1 MSPSPNASRVLSPE
15 AMFKRAAL
23 VLFLIL
29 LVASVSTA
37 QITPR
42 GCNQVEKEEYLAD
55 IRSKLYENW
64 RVPYRHKT
72 VSCIVLIKQDFRGE
86 VVDVGIAKCSDDP
99 QIHKSVVDAAYR
111 TSPLP
116 RPKNKACFDRNII
129 LKIES
134 RSQSYN

>member
-1 MSPSPNASRVLSPE
+1 
-15 AMFKRAAL
+15 MFKRATLAL
-23 VLFLIL
+23 ISIL
-29 LVASVSTA
+29 LVTFVSTA

-42 GCNQVEKEEYLAD
+42 ECSAVEKEEYLAA

-64 RVPYRHKT
+64 HVPYKHKT
-72 VSCIVLIKQDFRGE
+72 VACIVLIKQDFRSE

-99 QIHKSVVDAAYR
+99 LIHKSVVDAAYR

-134 RSQSYN
+134 RAQSYN